1 MTAKVKVYWNISK
14 KLWSIMATSG
24 PRKNRVIGHA
34 ESVRMHNVNFKVS
47 KPGRERVLREGKKNV
62 HAYAEG
68 ELIGVEGVEWKDKS
82 YALTLSLL
90 KPTGNGAAMVTYD
103 PYKDDTFMSEGRA
116 VRWASWAVFDKGK
129 VYARWV
135 EPYHPNLL
143 LENDSV
149 GIKDY
154 YTH

>member
-1 MTAKVKVYWNISK
+1 MKVKVYWNVTK
-14 KLWSIMATSG
+14 KLWSIMPSAG
-24 PRKNRVIGHA
+24 PHKNRVVGWA
-34 ESVRMHNVNFKVS
+34 ESVRLHNIDFKVGDG
-47 KPGRERVLREGKKNV
+47 GRKRVIREGRKNV
-62 HAYAEG
+62 HAFAEG
-68 ELIGVEGVEWKDKS
+68 ELIGVAGVEWKDKPH
-82 YALTLSLL
+82 ALTLSLL

-103 PYKDDTFMSEGRA
+103 PYKNDTFVSEGRE

-135 EPYHPNLL
+135 EPYHPSLL

-149 GIKDY
+149 GIDDY